1 MARVLVI
8 EDNPANMELMTYLLR
23 SFGHTALEATD
34 GRQGLRAALESQPDL
49 IICDL
54 QLPLV
59 DGYEVART
67 LKSDASMRAVP
78 LLAVTAY
85 AMVDDRGKA
94 LAAGFDGYFAKPVDP
109 ATFVQQVQAFL
120 PAASAAAPQAAK
132 LLVLVADDRAVN
144 LELART
150 LLAGSGYEVE
160 TALSA
165 AQALRLA
172 RERPPDLI
180 VSDVVMK
187 EGDGYSF
194 IQAVKADPAL
204 AQIPFVFLTSTAVS
218 EREKRKGLALGAT
231 KYLFRPIE
239 PQLLLRELEGCLKGE
254 A

>member
-1 MARVLVI
+1 VARVLVI

-23 SFGHTALEATD
+23 AFGHSVLEATD
-34 GRQGLRAALESQPDL
+34 GRQGVQAALESRPDL

-59 DGYEVART
+59 DGYEVARK
-67 LKSDASMRAVP
+67 LKQDASMRAVP

-94 LAAGFDGYFAKPVDP
+94 LAAGFDGYFAKPIDP
-109 ATFVQQVQAFL
+109 ATFIPQVQAFL
-120 PAASAAAPQAAK
+120 PAAPV
-132 LLVLVADDRAVN
+132 LTRRLILVTDDRAIN
-144 LELART
+144 LELAQA

-180 VSDVVMK
+180 LSDVVM
-187 EGDGYSF
+187 EDGDGYGF
-194 IQAVKADPAL
+194 IRDIKADPAL
-204 AQIPFVFLTSTAVS
+204 AGIPFVFLTSTAVS
-218 EREKRKGLALGAT
+218 EREKRKGLALGAV
-231 KYLFRPIE
+231 KYLFRPME
-239 PQLLLRELEGCLKGE
+239 PQMLLRELEQCLKAEG
-254 A
+254 

>member
-23 SFGHTALEATD
+23 AFGHSVLEATD
-34 GRQGLRAALESQPDL
+34 GRQGVRAALEARPDL

-54 QLPLV
+54 QLPRV

-67 LKSDASMRAVP
+67 LKADASMRAVP

-94 LAAGFDGYFAKPVDP
+94 LAAGFDGYFAKPIDP
-109 ATFVQQVQAFL
+109 ATFIQQIQAFL
-120 PAASAAAPQAAK
+120 PAADAAATSKPK
-132 LLVLVADDRAVN
+132 RLVLVTDDRAIN
-144 LELART
+144 LELAQV
-150 LLAGSGYEVE
+150 LLAGAGYEVE

-180 VSDVVMK
+180 LSDVVM
-187 EGDGYSF
+187 EGGDGYGF
-194 IQAVKADPAL
+194 IQEIKADPAL
-204 AQIPFVFLTSTAVS
+204 AGIPFVFLTSTAVS

-231 KYLFRPIE
+231 KYLFRPME
-239 PQLLLRELEGCLKGE
+239 PELLLRELEECLKGE

>member
-23 SFGHTALEATD
+23 AFGHSVLEATD
-34 GRQGLRAALESQPDL
+34 GRQGMRAAQESRPDL
-49 IICDL
+49 VICDL

-59 DGYEVART
+59 DGYEIART
-67 LKSDASMRAVP
+67 LKADASMRTVP

-94 LAAGFDGYFAKPVDP
+94 LAAGFDGYFAKPIDP
-109 ATFVQQVQAFL
+109 AAFVEQVQAFL
-120 PAASAAAPQAAK
+120 PAASRPARR
-132 LLVLVADDRAVN
+132 LVLVTDDRAVN
-144 LELART
+144 LELAQA

-180 VSDVVMK
+180 VSDVVMDG
-187 EGDGYSF
+187 GDGYGF
-194 IQAVKADPAL
+194 IQDVKADPAL
-204 AQIPFVFLTSTAVS
+204 AGIPFVFLTSTAVTD
-218 EREKRKGLALGAT
+218 REKQKGLALGAA
-231 KYLFRPIE
+231 KYLVRPME
-239 PQLLLRELEGCLKGE
+239 PELLLRELEECLKGS